1 MLRQKHALIL
11 EFIKTLKLDA
21 SHKWIL
27 VAQILPDAASPQQKV
42 NVNACIATIIQGY
55 ISLKPQSEKNMAG
68 GNRSPFSLLQ
78 RGTTKS

>member
-11 EFIKTLKLDA
+11 KFIKTLKLDA

-27 VAQILPDAASPQQKV
+27 VAQILADAASPQQKV
-42 NVNACIATIIQGY
+42 NVNACIATIMQGY
-55 ISLKPQSEKNMAG
+55 ISLKPQSGKNMAG
-68 GNRSPFSLLQ
+68 GNRSHFSLLQ